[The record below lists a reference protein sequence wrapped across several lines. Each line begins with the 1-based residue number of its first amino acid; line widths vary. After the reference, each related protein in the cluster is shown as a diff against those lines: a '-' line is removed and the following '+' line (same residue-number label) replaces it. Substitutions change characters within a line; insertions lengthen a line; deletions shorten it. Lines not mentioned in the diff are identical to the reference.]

1 MPEPLELTIV
11 FESDE
16 DGWIM
21 AWFPQLPGVH
31 SQGKSRDEAREN
43 VIDALRDVLAFRFG
57 EHASSVGSAAESE
70 TVQLVIT

>member
-21 AWFPQLPGVH
+21 AWIPQLPGVH
-31 SQGKSRDEAREN
+31 SQGKTREAARAN

-57 EHASSVGSAAESE
+57 EHAASVDSAADRE
-70 TVQLVIT
+70 TVRLVIA